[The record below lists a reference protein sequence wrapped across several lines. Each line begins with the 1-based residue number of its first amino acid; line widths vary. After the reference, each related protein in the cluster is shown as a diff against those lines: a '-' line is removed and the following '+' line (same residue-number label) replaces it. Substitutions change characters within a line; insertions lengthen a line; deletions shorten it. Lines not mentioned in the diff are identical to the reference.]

1 VPSRGSDR
9 GSAEHPTLID
19 VGEAT
24 SALPRALVPMR
35 PRLARQAFN
44 SPEYV
49 FELKWDGVRAL
60 AARDAAGLRVTDRTG
75 GDLLPAVPELR
86 ELRVPD
92 GMVLDG
98 EIVVCDSRGRPS
110 YDLLAGRALRG
121 PLRVR
126 GPLPPG
132 PLPPAAKAA
141 KRGRGPIFV
150 AFDLLYADGRPLISR
165 PLAERRARLLGAGL
179 GSRILAVPE
188 HLDDDGEPF
197 LEVVAEYGLEGIV
210 AKRRDGRYV
219 PGTRTADWLKCH
231 VTPRADVVV
240 GALVIDEHR
249 GARTLLCGLRGE
261 EGAIAFAGDAYVPPY
276 LGEWLDVATRGF
288 AADSSPF
295 ATPVAL
301 RTGLRFLR
309 PRLVAIVEY
318 AGLENGE
325 LRDARFRALRL
336 DGHLDDCRRDE
347 PVEVPSYPPHTTS
360 DRPRLIVLNSL
371 PFPVS

>member
-1 VPSRGSDR
+1 MPSRGPQQPES
-9 GSAEHPTLID
+9 GAHPTLID

-24 SALPRALVPMR
+24 SALPRALIPMR
-35 PRLARQAFN
+35 PRLARRAFN

-49 FELKWDGVRAL
+49 FELKWDGIRAL
-60 AARDAAGLRVTDRTG
+60 ASFDSSGLRVTDRTG

-86 ELRVPD
+86 DMRLPE
-92 GMVLDG
+92 GTVLDG

-110 YDLLAGRALRG
+110 YDLLAGRLG
-121 PLRVR
+121 P
-126 GPLPPG
+126 
-132 PLPPAAKAA
+132 KAA

-150 AFDLLYADGRPLISR
+150 AFDLLYTDGRPLISR
-165 PLAERRARLLGAGL
+165 PLAERRARLLGAEL
-179 GSRILAVPE
+179 GSRVLAVPE

-210 AKRRDGRYV
+210 AKKRDGRYV
-219 PGTRTADWLKCH
+219 PGSRTADWLKCH

-240 GALVIDEHR
+240 GALVIDAQR
-249 GARTLLCGLRGE
+249 GARTLLCGMRAE
-261 EGAIAFAGDAYVPPY
+261 DGAIAFAGEAYVPPY
-276 LGEWLDVATRGF
+276 LGEWLDNATRGF
-288 AADSSPF
+288 AADASCF
-295 ATPVAL
+295 ATPVAV
-301 RTGLRFLR
+301 RDGLRFLR
-309 PRLVAIVEY
+309 PRLVAIVEH

-325 LRDARFRALRL
+325 LRDARFRGLRL

-347 PVEVPSYPPHTTS
+347 PIDVPSYPPHTTS

>member
-1 VPSRGSDR
+1 MPSRERERPESG
-9 GSAEHPTLID
+9 AHPTLID
-19 VGEAT
+19 VDEAT
-24 SALPRALVPMR
+24 SALPRALIPMR
-35 PRLARQAFN
+35 PRLARRAFN
-44 SPEYV
+44 SPEYI
-49 FELKWDGVRAL
+49 FELKWDGIRAL
-60 AARDAAGLRVTDRTG
+60 ASQDASGVRVTDRTG

-86 ELRVPD
+86 DLRLPP
-92 GMVLDG
+92 GTLLDG

-110 YDLLAGRALRG
+110 YDLLAGRLG
-121 PLRVR
+121 P
-126 GPLPPG
+126 
-132 PLPPAAKAA
+132 KAA

-150 AFDLLYADGRPLISR
+150 AFDLLYADGRALISR

-179 GSRILAVPE
+179 GSRVLAVPE

-210 AKRRDGRYV
+210 AKKRDGRYV

-240 GALVIDEHR
+240 GGVVIDAQR
-249 GARTLLCGLRGE
+249 GARTLLCGVRGDD
-261 EGAIAFAGDAYVPPY
+261 GAIAFAGDAYVPPF
-276 LGEWLDVATRGF
+276 LGEWLDLATRGF
-288 AADSSPF
+288 AADASCF
-295 ATPVAL
+295 ATPVAV
-301 RTGLRFLR
+301 REGLRFLR
-309 PRLVAIVEY
+309 PRLVAIVEH
-318 AGLENGE
+318 AGFENGE

-347 PVEVPSYPPHTTS
+347 PVEVPSYPPHTSS

>member
-1 VPSRGSDR
+1 VPSRERERPESADR
-9 GSAEHPTLID
+9 PTLID

-24 SALPRALVPMR
+24 SALPRAIAPMR
-35 PRLARQAFN
+35 PRLARKAFN
-44 SPEYV
+44 SPEYI
-49 FELKWDGVRAL
+49 FELKWDGIRAL
-60 AARDAAGLRVTDRTG
+60 AASDATGLRVTDRTA

-86 ELRVPD
+86 ELRLPD

-110 YDLLAGRALRG
+110 YDLLAGRLG
-121 PLRVR
+121 P
-126 GPLPPG
+126 
-132 PLPPAAKAA
+132 KAA

-179 GSRILAVPE
+179 GSRTLAVPE

-197 LEVVAEYGLEGIV
+197 LQVVEEYGLEGIV
-210 AKRRDGRYV
+210 AKKRDGRYV
-219 PGTRTADWLKCH
+219 PGARTADWLKCH

-261 EGAIAFAGDAYVPPY
+261 DGAIAFVGDAYVPPY

-288 AADSSPF
+288 AAGASPF

-301 RTGLRFLR
+301 RTGIRFLR

-325 LRDARFRALRL
+325 LRDARFRGLRL
-336 DGHLDDCRRDE
+336 DGHIDDCRRDE
-347 PVEVPSYPPHTTS
+347 PVEVPSYPPHTAS
-360 DRPRLIVLNSL
+360 DRPRLILLNSL